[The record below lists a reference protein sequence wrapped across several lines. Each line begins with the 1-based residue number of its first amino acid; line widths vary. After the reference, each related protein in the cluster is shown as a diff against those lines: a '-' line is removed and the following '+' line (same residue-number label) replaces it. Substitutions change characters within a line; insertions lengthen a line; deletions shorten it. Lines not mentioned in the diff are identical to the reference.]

1 MGSSFPSSPNMG
13 YEEILINSNTLDMSV
28 VRDPSLMLSPT
39 RFLTITLMIWSRL
52 LYTLV
57 SLCCKRFI
65 MCH

>member
-13 YEEILINSNTLDMSV
+13 YEEILINSNMLDMSV

-39 RFLTITLMIWSRL
+39 RFLTITLMNWSRL
-52 LYTLV
+52 LYTSV